1 MDAPFPTPHD
11 LVRPWRR
18 ATLLAGLI
26 AAVELVLLIAATA
39 MLVAK
44 PLSHAIRRHAEAVAL
59 APPKQATQAKQA
71 KETIRRLATPPPVGK
86 PRPRDR
92 VRIMVLNGN
101 GRAGAAAGEA
111 SKIHSLG
118 YRVSGT
124 GNARRSDYATSVV
137 MYSPGYR
144 AEGLRLARDLQVKV
158 VGPLDGIRKGG
169 LLGGQLAVV
178 VGA

>member
-1 MDAPFPTPHD
+1 VDAPFSTQPD

-18 ATLLAGLI
+18 ATLVASLI
-26 AAVELVLLIAATA
+26 AAVELVLLIAAA
-39 MLVAK
+39 AILVAK
-44 PLSHAIRRHAEAVAL
+44 PLSHAIRRHAVAVAL
-59 APPKQATQAKQA
+59 APSKQA
-71 KETIRRLATPPPVGK
+71 KEAKATIRKLATPPPVGK

-111 SKIHSLG
+111 STLHSLG

-124 GNARRSDYATSVV
+124 GNAHRSDYATSVV

-144 AEGLRLARDLQVKV
+144 AEGLRLARDLHVKV
-158 VGPLDGIRKGG
+158 VGPLDGIGKSG

>member
-59 APPKQATQAKQA
+59 APSKQATQAKQA

-137 MYSPGYR
+137 MYSRGYR

>member
-1 MDAPFPTPHD
+1 VDAPFPTPHD

-59 APPKQATQAKQA
+59 APSKQATQAKQA
-71 KETIRRLATPPPVGK
+71 KETIRKLATPPPVGK

-124 GNARRSDYATSVV
+124 GNAHRSDYATSVV